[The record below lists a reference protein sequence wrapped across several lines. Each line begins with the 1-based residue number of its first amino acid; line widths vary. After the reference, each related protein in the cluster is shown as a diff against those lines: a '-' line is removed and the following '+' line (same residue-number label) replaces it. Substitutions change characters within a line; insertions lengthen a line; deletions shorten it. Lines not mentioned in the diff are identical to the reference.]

1 MRSKHRKTL
10 ARVCEKPAPA
20 DIRWADIEAMLRA
33 CGVEVVERS
42 GSRVGLMKG
51 GERIVVHRPH
61 PAPTTGRAT
70 VRDVAAFLRAVG
82 IQP

>member
-20 DIRWADIEAMLRA
+20 DIRWADVEAMLRV

-42 GSRVGLMKG
+42 RSRVGLMKG